1 MPKNRMSP
9 MPVLTMAGQDSDLQ
23 DILQMAEDLEVPLT
37 MEELL
42 MAIQGE
48 PQTA

>member
-1 MPKNRMSP
+1 MPRNRMSQALP
-9 MPVLTMAGQDSDLQ
+9 ISVVGQDSDLQ

-48 PQTA
+48 L

>member
-1 MPKNRMSP
+1 MSKNCMSQAP
-9 MPVLTMAGQDSDLQ
+9 SLTMAGQDSDLQ

-37 MEELL
+37 MEELI

-48 PQTA
+48 PLPA